1 MPEGNKRSRFEWNDV
16 ALEIL
21 RSGYGSVAADVL
33 AERIGCTVSA
43 VYQAANKRG
52 IRKLERSVG
61 NPGID
66 GYPIGHVRRD
76 RHHGFY
82 EKKIAATGNRRSD
95 WRRLDLLEW
104 EEKNGPVPEGFI
116 VYCPPGLERTPEN
129 LSIRRAKIST
139 EEKELLHLKA
149 EFSRRIAELKR
160 LSRTPVALTT
170 PQPCQ
175 TYTAA
180 DDALIEQLCDTH
192 THAQIAERLGRSTKS
207 VGNRIYRLQ
216 GKR

>member
-1 MPEGNKRSRFEWNDV
+1 MDPLLPMFLLNVLDAPSAPFTKPPT
-16 ALEIL
+16 
-21 RSGYGSVAADVL
+21 SGGFASWSAVSETPGLMVIRLVTSGGTA
-33 AERIGCTVSA
+33 ITVST
-43 VYQAANKRG
+43 
-52 IRKLERSVG
+52 
-61 NPGID
+61 
-66 GYPIGHVRRD
+66 
-76 RHHGFY
+76 
-82 EKKIAATGNRRSD
+82 KKIAATGNRRSD